1 MPGSDGDSSL
11 LIVVTEI
18 YIHPMFNQS
27 SVTHD
32 LAIVETH
39 EAIPF
44 SSKVVPA
51 CLPLKHFYN
60 DFVGD
65 TIRVLGKSSV
75 TRHTH
80 INVVFVRSTANTC
93 LFY

>member
-1 MPGSDGDSSL
+1 MTGSDGDPSL
-11 LIVVTEI
+11 LVVVTEI
-18 YIHPMFNQS
+18 YVHPLYDHS

-44 SSKVVPA
+44 SSKVGPA
-51 CLPLKHFYN
+51 CLPFKHVHN

-65 TIRVLGKSSV
+65 TIRALGKLSV
-75 TRHTH
+75 TRRTY
-80 INVVFVRSTANTC
+80 I
-93 LFY
+93 